1 MPIIKREGKPLL
13 QSDDFVERVKLG
25 QVLPLI
31 SHEGIDDLVLGGHQR
46 LVETFAELSGYPLP
60 YRDDLPKMARYWA
73 IQQEKDDWGL
83 KSFYLD
89 VVKTYL
95 VDLARERGRDEEQLA
110 EAEAQADTKSASE
123 FAALLDLPDFEA
135 VQHPLMV
142 LANLPVP
149 IFVTT
154 SSHRFLEAA
163 LVKAGRKTV
172 HTDYLRWHGGLP
184 DVRDSELAK
193 GWRPSGD
200 EPLVY
205 HLFGLDEHPGSLVL
219 TEDDYLRVLI
229 ALSGEKARETD
240 ILPNKITEALNTST
254 LVLLGFPLRSW
265 AFRVVFWGLIKNSAN
280 RNLGKINLV
289 MQSCVEEQ
297 EPVQPHCPRAA
308 ECRELAHH
316 VCSEEQGYVQ
326 AYLRQE
332 ARLEVS
338 WGDVAQWA
346 DDVRKKWRSG

>member
-1 MPIIKREGKPLL
+1 MPIIKREGKPFA

-31 SHEGIDDLVLGGHQR
+31 SHEGIGDLVLGGHQR

-60 YRDDLPKMARYWA
+60 DRNDLSKMARYWA
-73 IQQEKDDWGL
+73 IQEQKDDWGL

-95 VDLARERGRDEEQLA
+95 VDLARDLGRDEEQLV
-110 EAEAQADTKSASE
+110 EAEEQADTKSASE
-123 FAALLDLPDFEA
+123 FAALLDLPDFDA
-135 VQHPLMV
+135 PQHPLLV

-149 IFVTT
+149 IFLTT
-154 SSHRFLEAA
+154 CSHRFLEAA
-163 LVKAGRKTV
+163 LAKAGRKSV

-184 DVRDSELAK
+184 DARNSELAM
-193 GWRPSGD
+193 GWRPSAD

-205 HLFGLDEHPGSLVL
+205 HLFGLDDHPSSLVL
-219 TEDDYLRVLI
+219 TEDDYLRLLI

-240 ILPNKITEALNTST
+240 ILPNRITEALNTST
-254 LVLLGFPLRSW
+254 LVLLGFQMRSW

-280 RNLGKINLV
+280 RNVGKINLL
-289 MQSCVEEQ
+289 MQSGSEEQ
-297 EPVQPHCPRAA
+297 EY
-308 ECRELAHH
+308 L
-316 VCSEEQGYVQ
+316 Q

-332 ARLEVS
+332 ARLEVL
-338 WGDVAQWA
+338 WCDVAQWA
-346 DDVRKKWRSG
+346 EDLWKKWRQG

>member
-1 MPIIKREGKPLL
+1 MPIIKKGGKRLP

-60 YRDDLPKMARYWA
+60 HLDDLPKMARYWA
-73 IQQEKDDWGL
+73 IHHEKDDWGL

-95 VDLARERGRDEEQLA
+95 VDLAREAGRSKKTVE
-110 EAEAQADTKSASE
+110 EAEAQVDAKSASE
-123 FAALLDLPDFEA
+123 FADLLELPDFTA
-135 VQHPLMV
+135 AKHPLMV
-142 LANLPVP
+142 LANLRLP
-149 IFVTT
+149 IYVTT
-154 SSHRFLEAA
+154 SCHRFLEAA

-184 DVRDSELAK
+184 NVRDSELAK
-193 GWRPSGD
+193 GWQPSAG

-205 HLFGLDEHPGSLVL
+205 HLFGLDTNPDSLVL
-219 TEDDYLRVLI
+219 TEDDYLRLLI

-240 ILPNKITEALNTST
+240 ILPSRITDALNTST
-254 LVLLGFPLRSW
+254 LVLLGFSLRSW

-289 MQSCVEEQ
+289 VQGCPEKQ
-297 EPVQPHCPRAA
+297 EPPQPRCPQA
-308 ECRELAHH
+308 ETCQELAEHT
-316 VCSEEQGYVQ
+316 CSEEQAYVQ

-338 WGDVAQWA
+338 WGDVALWA
-346 DDVRKKWRSG
+346 DDLRKKWRSG